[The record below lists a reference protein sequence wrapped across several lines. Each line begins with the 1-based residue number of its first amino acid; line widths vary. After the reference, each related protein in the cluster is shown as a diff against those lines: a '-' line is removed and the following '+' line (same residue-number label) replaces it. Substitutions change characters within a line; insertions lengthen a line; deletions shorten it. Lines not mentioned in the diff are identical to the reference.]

1 MIDFSA
7 LGIDKSAEVRLDR
20 LLMRQ
25 AYEVALSDGKGAVQY
40 KGKPIDAASMRMV
53 DTLIAQADLIGM

>member
-20 LLMRQ
+20 ILMRQ

-40 KGKPIDAASMRMV
+40 KGKPDRTPVIRA
-53 DTLIAQADLIGM
+53 TLNEGFP